1 MTYPSASGAISDG
14 VGPESDSDTQ
24 APASASIAPLP
35 AMLIGAALA
44 LLLILMALMAVL
56 HQPWTGIVLEAD
68 EDNGALRVAA
78 LHPDSE
84 AHDLLQAGMHVVA
97 LENPVSGERT
107 DLRGFVPGIEPPSL
121 ATYAAHNALLAR
133 EGRLAAALEGTEV
146 TLVLADGDTRNI
158 PVQNDR
164 PLSAVPLDFWL
175 FNLFGTIA
183 WTVSLA
189 VWAARPRQLPARLLA
204 MSGAGF
210 FVATLFNSV
219 YLSRELALPEN
230 VFLFLSRM
238 NHLALAVMLVSLMAL
253 MAYYPRRLTRLSP
266 GVPIAIGL
274 VCYQLNEQ
282 MQWIEWPLHAY
293 YMPIMALY
301 LVGILVAL
309 RQWHL
314 SRDQP
319 LDRAALKWLFLSIFV
334 VMGMGL
340 AIYFVPI
347 AFTGEAFFPQSA
359 MVGIASTLYIG
370 FAFGVLRYR
379 LFDLERWWFRIWIWF
394 FGGLAVVVFD
404 LLLIAMLGMQPVVAL
419 GVAVIAVGW
428 LYFPLRQWAWQAM
441 SGSASTSPENSLV
454 EMVELISSA
463 VPSGST
469 DRHWRQL
476 LQRLYEP
483 AGMLVKPDFLPA
495 PRVLDNG
502 AVMQVPMLS
511 GKGAVALTYADRG
524 RRLFTPGDVEHAAGL
539 LTVSRRIMRVRLAE
553 IEAARAERD
562 RIMRDLHDDV
572 GGRILSLLRNAP
584 DEKYEALARN
594 ALQSLRETMHALD
607 ENVVCRLDDCVD
619 DWYADCLA
627 RCREMNVP
635 MQWRKTANIQDAA
648 VSIRHHINVRRILS
662 EALTNAFRH
671 ARPDTISIDVSG
683 DDAVISVEVI
693 NNGLGEQEMENNVLA
708 GRGLN
713 HMRTRAEELGGIFS
727 FHFYEDVAR
736 VRATIP
742 LR

>member
-1 MTYPSASGAISDG
+1 MALPTTGEPGDSVRAEFSHEGGMAAGAN
-14 VGPESDSDTQ
+14 
-24 APASASIAPLP
+24 IAPLP

-56 HQPWTGIVLEAD
+56 NQPWMGVTLDAD
-68 EDNGALRVAA
+68 PDSGYLHVVALR
-78 LHPDSE
+78 PDSAAE
-84 AHDLLQAGMHVVA
+84 GLLKPGARITA

-107 DLRGFVPGIEPPSL
+107 DLHGFVPGIEPPSL
-121 ATYAAHNALLAR
+121 PTYAAHNALLAR
-133 EGRLAAALEGTEV
+133 EGRLAAALEGTAV
-146 TLVLADGDTRNI
+146 ILVQADGSAVSI
-158 PVQNDR
+158 PVDNDR

-210 FVATLFNSV
+210 FFATLFNSV
-219 YLSRELALPEN
+219 YLSRELALPESA
-230 VFLFLSRM
+230 FLFLSRM
-238 NHLALAVMLVSLMAL
+238 NHLALAVMLVSLLAL
-253 MAYYPRRLTRLSP
+253 MAYYPRRLTRISP
-266 GVPIAIGL
+266 AVPIVFGL
-274 VCYQLNEQ
+274 VFYQLNEQ
-282 MQWIEWPLHAY
+282 MQWVEWPLHAY

-301 LVGILVAL
+301 LVGILVAM

-347 AFTGEAFFPQSA
+347 AFTGAAFFPQSA
-359 MVGIASTLYIG
+359 MVGVASMLYIG

-379 LFDLERWWFRIWIWF
+379 LFDLERWWFRIWVWF
-394 FGGLAVVVFD
+394 FGGLAVVAFD

-441 SGSASTSPENSLV
+441 SGRASASPENSLV

-463 VPSGST
+463 VPTGST
-469 DRHWRQL
+469 DLHWRQL

-483 AGMLVKPDFLPA
+483 AGVLITPEFLPA
-495 PRVLDNG
+495 PRILDNG
-502 AVMQVPMLS
+502 AVMEVPLLS
-511 GKGAVALTYADRG
+511 GKGAVALTFADRG
-524 RRLFTPGDVEHAAGL
+524 RRLFAPGDVEHAAGL
-539 LTVSRRIMRVRLAE
+539 LTVSRRVMRVRLAE

-607 ENVVCRLDDCVD
+607 ENVVCRLDDCID
-619 DWYADCLA
+619 DWHADCLA

-635 MQWRKTANIQDAA
+635 MQWRQVAKIDDMT

-671 ARPDTISIDVSG
+671 ARPDTISVEISG
-683 DDAVISVEVI
+683 DEAVLSIEVI
-693 NNGLGEQEMENNVLA
+693 NNGLGEHEAENNVLA

-713 HMRTRAEELGGIFS
+713 HMRTRAEELGGLFS
-727 FHFYEDVAR
+727 FQFFEDVAR

-742 LR
+742 LT